1 MIVHDPNN
9 TARIKT
15 HDTKSVNEPR
25 LILKYRLEPYS
36 SYYQIFEHTSHM
48 KLYRFSTEILVFF
61 FFYKNHLTI
70 ARKLHMKNIK
80 CVASFVPL
88 VAFYKPWKP
97 FNL

>member
-61 FFYKNHLTI
+61 FFLQKSLNYRSKIADEKYQVCSVLCTSGGVLQTI
-70 ARKLHMKNIK
+70 ET
-80 CVASFVPL
+80 F
-88 VAFYKPWKP
+88 
-97 FNL
+97 